1 MVRQEQAP
9 VRTIVVVMRYRLAS
23 EPNRKGNFLTNS
35 VKAVYFLDP
44 RPANV
49 DFDVNIYIAAAL
61 TWATGARTS
70 EFAFTIVITPMR
82 TASCSEKLR
91 HLLFTFSTRRMA

>member
-1 MVRQEQAP
+1 MGAAGAGPRSDDRRGHDTGLRAN
-9 VRTIVVVMRYRLAS
+9 
-23 EPNRKGNFLTNS
+23 NRKGNFLTNT